1 MRRILRRLSGERG
14 YSLVE
19 LLTSMAILS
28 VVISGITT
36 LFVQGSNA
44 EVDMNRR
51 YQAQQQARVAIDK
64 LRRDAHCSSAVIKPN
79 SSTMLIFNDPCV
91 TGGAV
96 SWCTVASGS
105 VYALYRSAT
114 ATCNATATPYGD
126 SIVNASGAVFT
137 YVQQSTLS
145 LAKVSVDLIVNIK
158 PALTKE
164 NYELKDDMVL
174 RNSTRTCVIGTA
186 TLINSPAPCP

>member
-1 MRRILRRLSGERG
+1 MSIL
-14 YSLVE
+14 
-19 LLTSMAILS
+19 A
-28 VVISGITT
+28 VVITGITT

-51 YQAQQQARVAIDK
+51 YQAQQQARVAMDK
-64 LRRDAHCSSAVIKPN
+64 LRRDVHCASAVIKPN
-79 SSTMLIFNDPCV
+79 SSTMLILNDPCV

-105 VYALYRSAT
+105 VYALYRSTT
-114 ATCNATATPYGD
+114 ATCDNTSISYAD
-126 SIVNASGAVFT
+126 SIVTASGGIFT

-145 LAKVSVDLIVNIK
+145 LAKVSVDMTVNLK
-158 PALTKE
+158 PSMTME
-164 NYELKDDMVL
+164 DYRLKDDMVL
-174 RNSTRTCVIGTA
+174 RNSTRTCVVGTA

>member
-1 MRRILRRLSGERG
+1 VRHVVRRLSREGG
-14 YSLVE
+14 YSLIE
-19 LLTSMAILS
+19 LLVSMSILS
-28 VVISGITT
+28 VVITGITT

-51 YQAQQQARVAIDK
+51 YQAQQQARVAMDK

-79 SSTMLIFNDPCV
+79 SSTMLILNDPCV
-91 TGGAV
+91 TGGSV
-96 SWCTVASGS
+96 SWCTLASGS
-105 VYALYRSAT
+105 VYKLYRSTT
-114 ATCNATATPYGD
+114 ATCDATSIPYAD
-126 SIVNASGAVFT
+126 SIVTAGGGVFT

-145 LAKVSVDLIVNIK
+145 LAKVSVDMTVNLK
-158 PALTKE
+158 PSMAME
-164 NYELKDDMVL
+164 NYQLKDDMVL